1 MSYIMF
7 FWSIFSALVFYV
19 APEGDGISWFQS
31 TSIGVAAAASSFVIE
46 AAAAFTWLEFNA
58 KFFSFHAKLG

>member
-1 MSYIMF
+1 M
-7 FWSIFSALVFYV
+7 ALVFYV

-46 AAAAFTWLEFNA
+46 AAAAAFTWLEFNA